1 MLALSCAS
9 TAAEVEQKSRVGE
22 GLVYGP
28 KAVKALGAYG
38 EHLRDGRVRME
49 GRRGGAERELARYG
63 VGRDGGKE
71 RVMREIARVWGEMEG
86 EVEEVRG
93 DIGRLRGG

>member
-1 MLALSCAS
+1 MLALACAT
-9 TAAEVEQKSRVGE
+9 TAVEVEKKARVGE
-22 GLVYGP
+22 GLVYGAEARRAL
-28 KAVKALGAYG
+28 AVYG

-49 GRRGGAERELARYG
+49 GRRGGAERELGRYG

-86 EVEEVRG
+86 EMEEVRG